1 MLADNIYNQA
11 ADAAL
16 YEYLGEDEYTEA
28 QVELVAD
35 LLTQAADSLSKGE
48 YANAERY
55 CEKASSYVLTDMS
68 LDELDRWVEICA
80 DSIATF
86 TNL

>member
-1 MLADNIYNQA
+1 MFNTNIFKRA

-55 CEKASSYVLTDMS
+55 CEKASSYFLTDMS
-68 LDELDRWVEICA
+68 LDELDRWVEICS
-80 DSIATF
+80 DSIATY
-86 TNL
+86 TGL